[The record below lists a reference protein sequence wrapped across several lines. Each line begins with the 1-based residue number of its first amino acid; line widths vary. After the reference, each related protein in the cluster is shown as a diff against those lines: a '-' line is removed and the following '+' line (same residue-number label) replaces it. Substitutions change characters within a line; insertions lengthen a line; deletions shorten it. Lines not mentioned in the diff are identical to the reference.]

1 MIDPDAIRADLIAA
15 RPTTVLD
22 VWKKAVERGDQ
33 AVKEAAWDV
42 AAARFLQ
49 AAETLAE
56 DEAAQAAIFGEPP
69 AKPLRLN

>member
-1 MIDPDAIRADLIAA
+1 MIDPAAIRADLSAA
-15 RPTTVLD
+15 RPTTILD

-49 AAETLAE
+49 GAQQLAD
-56 DEAAQAAIFGEPP
+56 DEAAQATIFGEPP